1 MVQRY
6 VMSIDQGTTS
16 TRCILFDAQGRLVS
30 VVQRE
35 HQQHFPR
42 PGWVEHDASEIWRNL
57 GRIVP
62 QALAQAGASAQQV
75 VGLGIANQRETT
87 VLWDRHTGAPV
98 SRAVVWQDTRTDALT
113 EQLARTPGAER
124 VRHLSGLPL
133 ATYFSAPK
141 IRWLLD
147 RTPGLRERAE
157 RGDVLFGTMESW
169 LIWNL
174 TGGPDGGVHVTDV
187 TNASRTMLMN
197 LRTLSWDDELL
208 AFFDVPR
215 RMLPEIRSSTEVYGT
230 TTTVVPGIRIA
241 AALGD
246 QQAALFGQT
255 CFAPGE
261 AKCTYGTGSFLLLN
275 TGGTPAH
282 STHGLLTTVG
292 FKIGGEPAVYA
303 LEGSIAVTGSL
314 VQWFRDGL
322 ELIGSAP
329 EIETLAR
336 TVEDNGGCYIVPAF
350 SGLFAPHWHSE
361 ARGVIAGLTSY
372 ITKGHLARAVL
383 EATGWQ
389 TREVVDAMNA
399 DSGLRLSTLKVDG
412 GMTADNLL
420 MQFVADVLD
429 VPVVRPMVAETVSLG
444 AAYAAGLSVGYW
456 PDLEGLRRN
465 WHRAAQWLPSMD
477 PARRESEYAHWQHAV
492 ELTFGWTRPLGK
504 PSGPGTDIV
513 EMILDDHRRIEQL
526 FRDLRNAESER
537 GEARAELSA
546 LLIAH
551 ETATERVVRPSVADG
566 RDEGTGFAGALLSLL
581 ETESTGGAE
590 FDKALEQLETVVATH
605 IRAEERLLLNGLR
618 RTLSTSD
625 RASLGRAFAA
635 QRQRQLEFDCGSV
648 SHVRGLA
655 APHG

>member
-16 TRCILFDAQGRLVS
+16 TRCILFDARGRLVS
-30 VVQRE
+30 VAQRE

-42 PGWVEHDASEIWRNL
+42 PGWVEHDATEIWRNV

-62 QALAQAGASAQQV
+62 QALADAGVEAGQV

-87 VLWDRHTGAPV
+87 VLWDRHTGNPV
-98 SRAVVWQDTRTDALT
+98 GRAIVWQDTRTDAML
-113 EQLARTPGAER
+113 EHLAREPGADR
-124 VRHLSGLPL
+124 VRRLCGLPL
-133 ATYFSAPK
+133 ATYFSAPR
-141 IRWLLD
+141 IRWMLE

-157 RGDVLFGTMESW
+157 RGDVLFGTVESW

-174 TGGPDGGVHVTDV
+174 TGGPEGGVHVTDV

-208 AFFDVPR
+208 EFFDVPR
-215 RMLPEIRSSTEVYGT
+215 AMLPEIRPSTEVYGT
-230 TTTVVPGIRIA
+230 TSRVVPGIRIA

-275 TGGTPAH
+275 TGPTPVLSAH
-282 STHGLLTTVG
+282 GMLTTVG
-292 FKIGGEPAVYA
+292 FKIGDEPAVYA

-399 DSGLRLSTLKVDG
+399 DSGLALSTLKVDG

-465 WHRAAQWLPSMD
+465 WHRAGQWLPTMA
-477 PARRESEYAHWQHAV
+477 PARRDSEYSHWRQAV
-492 ELTFGWTRPLGK
+492 ELTFGWMRP
-504 PSGPGTDIV
+504 GPTAAPPGSDLV
-513 EMILDDHRRIEQL
+513 EVVLADHRRIEQL
-526 FRDLRNAESER
+526 FRDLRND
-537 GEARAELSA
+537 EADRPALIAELSA
-546 LLIAH
+546 SLVAH
-551 ETATERVVRPSVADG
+551 ATATERIVRPDA
-566 RDEGTGFAGALLSLL
+566 
-581 ETESTGGAE
+581 TESGLADE
-590 FDKALEQLETVVATH
+590 LLAVLESADSEKALAALENSVDAH
-605 IRAEERLLLNGLR
+605 IRAEERGLLNELR

-625 RASLGRAFAA
+625 RTGLGRAFVAE
-635 QRQRQLEFDCGSV
+635 RQRQLDLDCGSAA
-648 SHVRGLA
+648 HVREQGSRLRLS
-655 APHG
+655 